1 MIRVAPLLAE
11 RNAEALALLERD
23 PYLNVYLS
31 YVLER
36 DALSRRSLVGAFL
49 DNVLIGL
56 AYLGR
61 QIVLAGE
68 EPAAEAFAAYAA
80 GMPRPKAITAPMGL
94 VEIFWDRLP
103 DWHRAARLIRERQ
116 PVMAV
121 DAATLQIRNDALVRV
136 RRATLADLKIVSENS
151 AEMIAGELESDP
163 RKHGREF
170 TANIAA
176 MIESELWW
184 IGEYAGEPAFFC
196 HIGAW
201 SQHTAQMQGIWTV
214 PHLRG
219 KGVARA
225 AFSAISAR
233 LLEIVPSLSLYVN
246 DFNTAA
252 IALYRSLG
260 YRTVGEFRT
269 ILF

>member
-11 RNAEALALLERD
+11 RTAEARALVERD

-31 YVLER
+31 YILER
-36 DALSRRSLVGAFL
+36 DALSRRSLVGAFEEKR
-49 DNVLIGL
+49 LIGL

-68 EPAAEAFAAYAA
+68 GAGAQGFAAYAA
-80 GMPRPKAITAPMGL
+80 GMPHPKAITAPANL
-94 VEIFWDRLP
+94 VELFWERRP

-121 DAATLQIRNDALVRV
+121 DPRTLIVRANPRVRV
-136 RRATLADLKIVSENS
+136 RRATLADLKTVTENS
-151 AEMIAGELESDP
+151 AEMIANELESDP

-170 TANIAA
+170 TANIAS
-176 MIESELWW
+176 MIESDLWW
-184 IGEYAGEPAFFC
+184 IGEYNETSAFFC
-196 HIGAW
+196 HVGSW
-201 SQHTAQMQGIWTV
+201 SAHTAQMQGIWTV
-214 PHLRG
+214 PDLRG
-219 KGVARA
+219 KGIAAA

-246 DFNTAA
+246 DFNHAA

-260 YRTVGEFRT
+260 YREVGEFRT

>member
-11 RNAEALALLERD
+11 RNAEALALLERE
-23 PYLNVYLS
+23 PYLNAYLS

-36 DALSRRSLVGAFL
+36 DALSRRSLVGALL
-49 DNVLIGL
+49 DNNLIGL

-68 EPAAEAFAAYAA
+68 RAAAEGFAAYAA
-80 GMPRPKAITAPMGL
+80 GMPRPKAITAPTEL
-94 VEIFWDRLP
+94 VEAFWDRVP
-103 DWHRAARLIRERQ
+103 DWHRAARLIREHQ

-121 DAATLQIRNDALVRV
+121 DATTLLARSDSLVSV
-136 RRATLADLKIVSENS
+136 RRATLADLRIVAENS

-163 RKHGREF
+163 RRHGREF

-184 IGEYAGEPAFFC
+184 IGEYVGEPAFFC
-196 HIGAW
+196 HIGSW

-219 KGVARA
+219 KGIARA

-246 DFNTAA
+246 DFNHAA
-252 IALYRSLG
+252 IALYHGLG
-260 YRTVGEFRT
+260 YRNVGEFRT

>member
-11 RNAEALALLERD
+11 RNADALALLERE

-31 YVLER
+31 YILER
-36 DALSRRSLVGAFL
+36 DALSRRSLVGAFSAGR
-49 DNVLIGL
+49 LIGL

-68 EPAAEAFAAYAA
+68 SAGAEAFAAFAA
-80 GMPRPKAITAPMGL
+80 GIPRPKAITAPTVL
-94 VEIFWDRLP
+94 VELFWDRLP
-103 DWHRAARLIRERQ
+103 DWHRSARLIREHQ

-121 DAATLQIRNDALVRV
+121 DADGLILREDPRIAI
-136 RRATLADLKIVSENS
+136 RRATLADLKIVEENS

-170 TANIAA
+170 TANIAS
-176 MIESELWW
+176 MIESDLWW
-184 IGEYAGEPAFFC
+184 IGEYQREPAFFC
-196 HIGAW
+196 HVGSW
-201 SQHTAQMQGIWTV
+201 SHLTVQMQGIWTV

-219 KGVARA
+219 KGIARA

-233 LLEIVPSLSLYVN
+233 LLEIVPSLCLYVN
-246 DFNTAA
+246 DFNHAA

-260 YRTVGEFRT
+260 YREVGEFRT

>member
-11 RNAEALALLERD
+11 RDGEALALLERE
-23 PYLNVYLS
+23 PHLNVYLS
-31 YVLER
+31 YILER
-36 DALSRRSLVGAFL
+36 DALSRRSLVGASSG
-49 DNVLIGL
+49 DTLIGL

-68 EPAAEAFAAYAA
+68 RAGAEGIAAFAAA
-80 GMPRPKAITAPMGL
+80 MPHPKAITAPTEL
-94 VEIFWDRLP
+94 VEVLWDRLP
-103 DWHRAARLIRERQ
+103 DWHRAARLIREHQ

-121 DAATLQIRNDALVRV
+121 DATTLLVRNDASVSV
-136 RRATLADLKIVSENS
+136 RRATFADLKIVSENS

-170 TANIAA
+170 TANIAS
-176 MIESELWW
+176 MIDSELWW
-184 IGEYAGEPAFFC
+184 IGEYLGEEAFFC

-219 KGVARA
+219 KGIARA
-225 AFSAISAR
+225 AFSAISAQ
-233 LLEIVPSLSLYVN
+233 LLEVVPSLSLYVN
-246 DFNTAA
+246 DFNNAA
-252 IALYRSLG
+252 IALYHGIG
-260 YRTVGEFRT
+260 YRDVGEFRT

>member
-11 RNAEALALLERD
+11 RTAEAIALVERD

-31 YVLER
+31 YILER
-36 DALSRRSLVGAFL
+36 DALSRRSLVGAFA
-49 DNVLIGL
+49 DRHLIGL

-68 EPAAEAFAAYAA
+68 SAAAEGFAAYAA
-80 GMPRPKAITAPMGL
+80 GMPHPKAITAPANL
-94 VEIFWDRLP
+94 VEVFWDRLP
-103 DWHRAARLIRERQ
+103 EWHRAARLIRERQ

-121 DAATLQIRNDALVRV
+121 DSGTLLVRENARVRV
-136 RRATLADLKIVSENS
+136 RRATLADLKVVVENS
-151 AEMIAGELESDP
+151 AEMISAELESDP

-176 MIESELWW
+176 MIESDLWW
-184 IGEYAGEPAFFC
+184 IGEYDGTPAFFC
-196 HIGAW
+196 HIGSW
-201 SQHTAQMQGIWTV
+201 SAHTAQMQGIWTV
-214 PHLRG
+214 PQLRG
-219 KGVARA
+219 KGIAAA

-246 DFNTAA
+246 DFNQAA
-252 IALYRSLG
+252 IALYRGLG
-260 YRTVGEFRT
+260 YREVGEFRT